1 MKSLLEVLEI
11 SSSSYY
17 KYRNT
22 IDRDY
27 NDYILI
33 KEVFEENKK
42 VYGYRRISD
51 ALLEQYGLIMNRKKT
66 ARIMRK
72 YGIKAEYLKRNR
84 KKQNNLMTENIK
96 EDLIKRNF
104 NQRGWVTDITYLFLS
119 RNSKKAYLSTILDL
133 QTRNI
138 VAYKISFRNDIKL
151 VIDTL
156 NEAIG
161 KTKDLSRLILHSDQ
175 GFQYLSTEY
184 KTICESNRILIS
196 MSRKGTPIDNAV
208 IESFHSSLKKE
219 TLYNNNI
226 KSLDEYIHLVINWM
240 YFYNTTRLRQTKK

>member
-11 SSSSYY
+11 SRSSYY